1 MSPTSYLR
9 YPHVT
14 DQLITFVAEDD
25 VWLAPLDGG
34 RAWRLSAQGLPAR
47 NPRFSPDGHSVV
59 WTIASGGVQEVV
71 AASVDG
77 GGYRQL
83 TYWGHPSTRNRG
95 FTPQG
100 DILAVTS
107 RGQGDSRLTWAQ
119 AVPLDG
125 SPGRRLDYGPVDS
138 LAWGPSVGDERP
150 LVVGSALSREQAWW
164 KRYRGGTAGKLWIDN
179 DGGGEFKRLVP
190 ELEGNV
196 CDPVWIGQRVAF
208 LSDHEG
214 YGNVY
219 SVDAHGGDLKRHTD
233 HDRYYARHLASDG
246 QRLAYESAGELW
258 LLDGLDS
265 EARRLDISLG
275 SAGHTRQPVALD
287 VSRHL
292 AGALP
297 THDGTASIIESHGTL
312 HLLLHRRGPA
322 RALEAKPGVRARH
335 GIPLGRDRYAFAAD
349 DDGQE
354 AIHIKDLDPQTPGH
368 PAPQPGRPG
377 AGGNGPEHPLD
388 TPADDAVADG
398 GQELPQPVSAAGL
411 ASGGPS
417 HGAVPEVTAASRDA
431 ASARDAA
438 GPQDADSRQRE
449 PSPAQLEDTGT
460 EAPALR
466 ARRFRLPAGHRVRT
480 LAASA
485 DGAWMAVA
493 AETGHTFLLD
503 TAAGSWHQLSAGG
516 HGAVQRVAFSPD
528 GGWLA
533 FAEPVTA
540 FGDRTR
546 ILLVSTRDPSAPPI
560 EATDGRFRDHAPS
573 FTPDGKY
580 LAFLSDRSFDPL
592 YDTHG
597 FDLSFPAS
605 TKPFLIALDERT
617 PSLYGPGVYG
627 QDVPDGGSTAE
638 AAAPDS
644 AAAAGRQP
652 TGTGAGEAAAAQTTV
667 VAAGL
672 PSRLFAAPV
681 PQGRYESLV
690 AVAGGLLW
698 LADASTGVT
707 GDGRA
712 PDAAPEAMHLERFDH
727 ETRKTCTLLD
737 AAESFAVSAD
747 GKRLVAVN
755 DGEVRSV
762 PTDKPV
768 DQESPDAQDV
778 DLGRI
783 RVRLDPSA
791 VWAHAFDEA
800 WRLQRDFFWV
810 EDMASQD
817 WDAVAEAYRP
827 LVDRLGGYDDLVD
840 LLWELHGELG
850 TSHAYVT
857 PMPPADGERQGLLG
871 ADLEFVDGQWLIAAV
886 LAGESSDP
894 QAYSPLAAPGVG
906 VRAGDVLLAVDGIPV
921 PDAGPARLL
930 QGAAGKTIELTVR
943 AGVQSPEPGSV
954 RRVGVVP
961 VRDDQRLRYHQWVE
975 RNRREVREA
984 SEGTFGYLHIPDMMP
999 LGWAQ
1004 LFRDLDQEASRDAL
1018 LIDVRRN
1025 RGGHTSQLVAEV
1037 ISRKV
1042 TAWSVGREMEP
1053 WTYPASAPRGPV
1065 VILADEWAGSDGDI
1079 ITQVSKLRGIGPV
1092 VGMRTW
1098 GGVIG
1103 IDGLF
1108 NLVDGTQVTQPRY
1121 ATWFTGGV
1129 GWGVENRG
1137 VDPDIEVPYPPHAYL
1152 AGQDPQL
1159 EQAVAVLKEMLRE
1172 IPTQLPPERTGY
1184 PSRRPGPLPERPQAA
1199 SGP

>member
-47 NPRFSPDGHSVV
+47 NPRFSADGRSVI

-83 TYWGHPSTRNRG
+83 THWGHPSTRNRG
-95 FTPQG
+95 FTPEG
-100 DILAVTS
+100 DIVAVTS
-107 RGQGDSRLTWAQ
+107 RGQGDSRLTWAH

-125 SPGRRLDYGPVDS
+125 SPAHRLDYGPVDS
-138 LAWGPSVGDERP
+138 LAWGPVVGDERP
-150 LVVGSALSREQAWW
+150 LVVGSALSREPAWW

-179 DGGGEFKRLVP
+179 DGGGNFERLVP
-190 ELEGNV
+190 ELEGNL
-196 CDPVWIGQRVAF
+196 CDPVWIGRRIAF

-219 SVDAHGGDLKRHTD
+219 SVDASGGDLKRHTD

-246 QRLAYESAGELW
+246 QRLVYESAGELW
-258 LLDGLDS
+258 MLDGLDS
-265 EARRLDISLG
+265 EARRLDITLG
-275 SAGHTRQPVALD
+275 SAGHARQPVALD

-292 AGALP
+292 AGAIP
-297 THDGTASIIESHGTL
+297 DHDGNASIIESHGTL
-312 HLLLHRRGPA
+312 HLLVHRRGPA
-322 RALEAKPGVRARH
+322 RALETAPGVRARL

-349 DDGQE
+349 DDGRE
-354 AIHIKDLDPQTPGH
+354 AIHIKDLDPQAPGH
-368 PAPQPGRPG
+368 PAAAPGTSRDG
-377 AGGNGPEHPLD
+377 AAGPD
-388 TPADDAVADG
+388 RTMATPARGEAAADDG
-398 GQELPQPVSAAGL
+398 LELPQPVSAAGL
-411 ASGGPS
+411 ATSDPSGGIPHETPIMS
-417 HGAVPEVTAASRDA
+417 T
-431 ASARDAA
+431 
-438 GPQDADSRQRE
+438 DADNSREE
-449 PSPAQLEDTGT
+449 PSSDPVEGTSGETPAP
-460 EAPALR
+460 EAR
-466 ARRFRLPAGHRVRT
+466 SFRLPAGHRVRT

-485 DGAWMAVA
+485 DGAWLAVA
-493 AETGHTFLLD
+493 AETGHTFLLE
-503 TAAGSWHQLSAGG
+503 TATGSWHHVSEGG

-528 GGWLA
+528 GRWLA

-540 FGDRTR
+540 FGDRSR
-546 ILLVSTRDPSAPPI
+546 ILLVSTQDPAEAPI

-605 TKPFLIALDERT
+605 TKPFLIALDDRT

-627 QDVPDGGSTAE
+627 QGTTGE
-638 AAAPDS
+638 AASGETTSTVPTIDP
-644 AAAAGRQP
+644 AGGQP
-652 TGTGAGEAAAAQTTV
+652 TGTSGGDAPAPQTTV
-667 VAAGL
+667 VSEGL

-698 LADASTGVT
+698 LSDVSTGVT

-712 PDAAPEAMHLERFDH
+712 PDAAAEAKHLERFDH
-727 ETRKTCTLLD
+727 ETQQTSILLE
-737 AAESFAVSAD
+737 AAESFAVSGD

-755 DGEVRSV
+755 DGTVRAV
-762 PTDKPV
+762 PTDRPAEK
-768 DQESPDAQDV
+768 DSPDAQDV

-783 RVRLDPSA
+783 RVRLDPPA
-791 VWAHAFDEA
+791 VWAQAFDEA
-800 WRLQRDFFWV
+800 WRLQRDFYWV
-810 EDMASQD
+810 EDMAGQD
-817 WDAVAEAYRP
+817 WDAIAETYRP
-827 LVDRLGGYDDLVD
+827 LVDGLGGHDDLVD

-857 PMPPADGERQGLLG
+857 PMPSTDGERQGLLG
-871 ADLEFVDGQWLIAAV
+871 ADLEFVDGQWRIADV

-906 VRAGDVLLAVDGIPV
+906 VRAGDTLLAVDGIPV
-921 PDAGPARLL
+921 PDSGPARLL
-930 QGAAGKTIELTVR
+930 QGAAGKTVELTVR
-943 AGVQSPEPGSV
+943 DGEQSPAPGSV
-954 RRVGVVP
+954 RRVGAVP

-1042 TAWSVGREMEP
+1042 TAWSVAREMEP
-1053 WTYPASAPRGPV
+1053 WTYPASATRGPV
-1065 VILADEWAGSDGDI
+1065 VILTDEWAGSDGDI

-1092 VGMRTW
+1092 VGVRTW

-1103 IDGLF
+1103 IDGQF
-1108 NLVDGTQVTQPRY
+1108 DLVDGTQVTQPRY

-1172 IPTQLPPERTGY
+1172 IPTQLPPERAGY

-1199 SGP
+1199 TGH